1 MTVGAGAANENL
13 RRLGELIRTQRK
25 LAELSQRDLARMVN
39 LSDTYMSQIE
49 RGMHEPSVRV
59 LRSLADGLGLGA
71 EQLLTFAAGLSGAAE
86 PGAAG
91 SATDV
96 PTTEESIR
104 RDPRLTKAQ
113 KSALLGV
120 LRSYLAEAR

>member
-13 RRLGELIRTQRK
+13 RRLGELIRAQRK

-71 EQLLTFAAGLSGAAE
+71 EQLLTFAAGLTGAAE
-86 PGAAG
+86 PGAE
-91 SATDV
+91 V